1 MNQITKKMK
10 DHHFEIFEKFG
21 ANVQGV
27 DWGKAMDE
35 DKLELRYSKMLEL
48 ISRGNEM
55 NNNPSILD
63 VGCGFG
69 GLYQY
74 ALKKGYSFDYTGI
87 DVCENMIDYALKN
100 NENGTFICGDIFE
113 YEPNKNYDFLICNG
127 ILTQKLDTNI
137 RKMDEHAIKLI
148 NKMWDLSNIGIVF
161 NLMKSQVDFMVDH
174 LYYKSPLEVMGYCMT
189 LTDKFII
196 DSSYPLYEYSVY
208 LYKN

>member
-10 DHHFEIFEKFG
+10 DHHFKIFEKFG

-27 DWGKAMDE
+27 DWGKATDG

-161 NLMKSQVDFMVDH
+161 NLMKM
-174 LYYKSPLEVMGYCMT
+174 
-189 LTDKFII
+189 
-196 DSSYPLYEYSVY
+196 
-208 LYKN
+208 

>member
-161 NLMKSQVDFMVDH
+161 NLMKSLLFQLSGRLFLSIDPLKLNNS
-174 LYYKSPLEVMGYCMT
+174 LYICKLNF
-189 LTDKFII
+189 LDK
-196 DSSYPLYEYSVY
+196 
-208 LYKN
+208 

>member
-63 VGCGFG
+63 VG
-69 GLYQY
+69 
-74 ALKKGYSFDYTGI
+74 
-87 DVCENMIDYALKN
+87 CENMIDYALKN